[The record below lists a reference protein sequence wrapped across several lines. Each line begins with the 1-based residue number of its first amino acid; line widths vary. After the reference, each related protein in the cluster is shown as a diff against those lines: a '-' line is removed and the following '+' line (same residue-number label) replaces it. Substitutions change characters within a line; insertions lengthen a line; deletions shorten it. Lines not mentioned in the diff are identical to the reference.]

1 MVGHFSV
8 QLIAVIGANMGIS
21 TNAVHNP
28 DFAEFAGSNEVKVL
42 KPFFTITAGLKT

>member
-21 TNAVHNP
+21 TSTVHNP
-28 DFAEFAGSNEVKVL
+28 DFAEFTGSDEVKMP

>member
-1 MVGHFSV
+1 MVRHFSV

-21 TNAVHNP
+21 TSTVHNP
-28 DFAEFAGSNEVKVL
+28 DVAEFTGSNEVKVL